1 MPPSIAPSKVSNG
14 QQPSVKP
21 SKGVPRPSCKP
32 GATTQSD
39 QSDVPHPLRGPYG
52 DHTATLH
59 TADDGPQPGP
69 SWTRQDWDSK
79 HQPTSA
85 SAAWISVPEDSTLV
99 LQGYVET
106 GPVVQH
112 EAENQDLLS
121 DSNGILYGLAGE
133 AFDNITFQH
142 DHDWSQFPEATW
154 GNESGNEHKEPL
166 GAYEEDVQEEEEQ
179 NDGKCQGEH
188 QSGEAEVP
196 QETDEAIDD
205 LLSKAKAGAV
215 EAQVADIES
224 PKVEEFE
231 ESKDPQ
237 AEAAE
242 EFEDVEAEG
251 EEEAYYPPAKRMRQ
265 KEPKREELKEPK
277 EPKEPLKR
285 ETPHWLFVEELPD
298 LLQGLQQE
306 TLVLASDGTQRRGM
320 YNQADKALTAMLG
333 DLSDEIVCH
342 DDPNWQKFPQVG
354 EEIKNLSDEE
364 ECLCVATLPPRRL
377 WGVGVATKS
386 QVRQKAAKLALAAL
400 IAFQMTESGEEI
412 PDLSR
417 TTAVADFLEEARAA
431 KDDLW
436 QSTLGDRA

>member
-1 MPPSIAPSKVSNG
+1 MCLAVCPALSIWAVGMAG
-14 QQPSVKP
+14 QQRKRLQAARLALCVALAAMPNTPIDEAFYRNPSFKDFCQKARINVEESSPAPAASSGGRRQKW
-21 SKGVPRPSCKP
+21 SR
-32 GATTQSD
+32 Q
-39 QSDVPHPLRGPYG
+39 
-52 DHTATLH
+52 
-59 TADDGPQPGP
+59 
-69 SWTRQDWDSK
+69 WTRK
-79 HQPTSA
+79 KTN
-85 SAAWISVPEDSTLV
+85 
-99 LQGYVET
+99 GY
-106 GPVVQH
+106 
-112 EAENQDLLS
+112 
-121 DSNGILYGLAGE
+121 
-133 AFDNITFQH
+133 
-142 DHDWSQFPEATW
+142 SQATW